1 MWVGFYT
8 CDELRSSQ
16 LNLSSWA
23 EKTLQPNLFIPLA
36 ILVSLIGLRLVLD
49 KLKHWNLLSND
60 FQDSSLAMWTVMYS
74 NGPRLKSKQSQ
85 SIHKINNQYDT
96 LISIYL
102 IWSKPATRK
111 KKVLMQVSNA
121 WLLRGRNNALIVE
134 LLLMIIS

>member
-1 MWVGFYT
+1 
-8 CDELRSSQ
+8 
-16 LNLSSWA
+16 
-23 EKTLQPNLFIPLA
+23 
-36 ILVSLIGLRLVLD
+36 
-49 KLKHWNLLSND
+49 
-60 FQDSSLAMWTVMYS
+60 MYS

-134 LLLMIIS
+134 LLLMIISKKPFVTSIMFYHNIDTKSFYSLEIIRYFRSIVI